1 MRRYIKH
8 VRTQR
13 FRKHYQD
20 LPYHVQQLAD
30 KSFALLKQNPAHPSL
45 TLKKVR
51 IYWSARVGPKYC
63 TLASEREGTF
73 FWFWIGTHD
82 EYMRLIND

>member
-8 VRTQR
+8 VKTQR
-13 FRKHYQD
+13 FRKHYQN

-51 IYWSARVGPKYC
+51 IYWSARVGPKYR
-63 TLASEREGTF
+63 TFASEREGTF
-73 FWFWIGTHD
+73 FWFWIGAHD

>member
-8 VRTQR
+8 VKTQR

-20 LPYHVQQLAD
+20 LPRHVQQLAD
-30 KSFALLKQNPAHPSL
+30 KSFELLKQNPRHPSV

-51 IYWSARVGPKYC
+51 TYWSARVGPKYR
-63 TLASEREGTF
+63 TLAYEKEGVF
-73 FWFWIGTHD
+73 FWFWIGVHD
-82 EYMRLIND
+82 EYMRLIQ